1 MINNSKDI
9 RMLQIAAMILYRNVP
24 NITLVQS
31 NDNAYDIL
39 CSSTIDELRFGIN
52 VVSSSFSTSNTYEH
66 YLNYLDSI
74 DYSDKNYRIPILLMA
89 VNESTETAMI
99 GIQVGWRFGRPIVF
113 KKPTMRSVTQE
124 NADKIIN
131 SVKMMDNTIRMLSEH
146 GMKIVKTI
154 AVESI
159 QHNGRA
165 HHAKIVYLRD
175 FTEQY
180 KMKQKIVVD
189 EREKFNRL
197 FNGIPEDEYPN
208 DFLDDSIL
216 EMVNQKFSGAK
227 LTSSMMLFSS
237 DLRDLQQ
244 LAQSIRMKAEMFVE
258 PNLTNI
264 PNAVLSMLDGVKFL
278 HFNIDFFIDAPY
290 CKATFEN
297 LSLHKTEPMEG
308 WLRTYNKYDEA
319 LKTLHSPT
327 KFFV

>member
-1 MINNSKDI
+1 
-9 RMLQIAAMILYRNVP
+9 
-24 NITLVQS
+24 
-31 NDNAYDIL
+31 
-39 CSSTIDELRFGIN
+39 
-52 VVSSSFSTSNTYEH
+52 
-66 YLNYLDSI
+66 
-74 DYSDKNYRIPILLMA
+74 MA

-99 GIQVGWRFGRPIVF
+99 GIQVGWRFGRPIIF
-113 KKPTMRSVTQE
+113 KKPTMMSVTQE

-159 QHNGRA
+159 QHNGMA

-208 DFLDDSIL
+208 DFLDNSIL

-237 DLRDLQQ
+237 DLRELQQ
-244 LAQSIRMKAEMFVE
+244 LAHSIIMKAEMFVE
-258 PNLTNI
+258 PNLTNMS
-264 PNAVLSMLDGVKFL
+264 NAVLSMLEGVKFL
-278 HFNIDFFIDAPY
+278 HFNIDFFVDAPY

-297 LSLHKTEPMEG
+297 LSLHKIEP
-308 WLRTYNKYDEA
+308 NP
-319 LKTLHSPT
+319 S
-327 KFFV
+327 

>member
-1 MINNSKDI
+1 MTYNTKEM
-9 RMLQIAAMILYRNVP
+9 RTMQIAAIAIKTILPNVRLE
-24 NITLVQS
+24 LV
-31 NDNAYDIL
+31 NGGVFDIL
-39 CSSTIDELRFGIN
+39 ATLPNDGFRFGVDI
-52 VVSSSFSTSNTYEH
+52 VSNSFYETKR
-66 YLNYLDSI
+66 YKRYLDYLDNL
-74 DYSDKNYRIPILLMA
+74 DYSEIENRLPILLMA
-89 VNESTETAMI
+89 VNESTETVMI
-99 GIQVGWRFGRPIVF
+99 GIQVGWRFGRPIIF
-113 KKPTMRSVTQE
+113 KKPTMMSVTQE

-159 QHNGRA
+159 QHNGMA

-197 FNGIPEDEYPN
+197 FNGIPEAEYPN

-216 EMVNQKFSGAK
+216 EMVNQKFPGAK
-227 LTSSMMLFSS
+227 LSSSMMLFSS
-237 DLRDLQQ
+237 DLRELQQ
-244 LAQSIRMKAEMFVE
+244 LAQSIIMKAEMFVE
-258 PNLTNI
+258 PNLTNM
-264 PNAVLSMLDGVKFL
+264 PNAVLSLLEGVKFL
-278 HFNIDFFIDAPY
+278 HFNIDFFVDAPY

-297 LSLHKTEPMEG
+297 LSLHKIEPMEG
-308 WLRTYNKYDEA
+308 WLRTYNEYDEA

-327 KFFV
+327 EFFI

>member
-1 MINNSKDI
+1 
-9 RMLQIAAMILYRNVP
+9 
-24 NITLVQS
+24 
-31 NDNAYDIL
+31 
-39 CSSTIDELRFGIN
+39 
-52 VVSSSFSTSNTYEH
+52 
-66 YLNYLDSI
+66 
-74 DYSDKNYRIPILLMA
+74 
-89 VNESTETAMI
+89 
-99 GIQVGWRFGRPIVF
+99 
-113 KKPTMRSVTQE
+113 
-124 NADKIIN
+124 
-131 SVKMMDNTIRMLSEH
+131 MMDNTIRMLSEH

-159 QHNGRA
+159 QHNGMA

-208 DFLDDSIL
+208 DFLDNSIL

-237 DLRDLQQ
+237 DLRELQQ
-244 LAQSIRMKAEMFVE
+244 LAHSIIMKAEMFVE
-258 PNLTNI
+258 PNLTNMS
-264 PNAVLSMLDGVKFL
+264 NAVLSMLEGVKFL
-278 HFNIDFFIDAPY
+278 HFNIDFFVDAPY

-297 LSLHKTEPMEG
+297 LSLHKIEPMEG
-308 WLRTYNKYDEA
+308 WLRTYNEYDEA

-327 KFFV
+327 EFFI